1 MWKDFFNFTKRERIT
16 VAVLTSI
23 IFVVQILIWTTDRW
37 LPLLPEE
44 LQNSRKKELALRQVM
59 DSIVEQ
65 NRISQTGQTSGRTV
79 PEKAETFMF
88 DPNTADSLTF
98 RRLGFN
104 NRVIRNIL
112 KYRSKGGSFKKPTDL
127 SRIYGMD
134 ATLYSRLERF
144 IQLDSGGTGASN
156 QAHGG
161 TNGTYQQQS
170 GSSFTDVGSEQD
182 HRVETIPTIKNA
194 SQKNN
199 QEEAT
204 GQFTGQPL
212 GKTVGEVTRPVAVHN
227 FDQTSGQMSGVIEI
241 NKVDTS
247 QLLLIKGVGKL
258 TAERIIS
265 YRKSLGGF
273 YQLSQLDEIKGLYP
287 ETKQRLMSML
297 SVDARA
303 IRTLSVNKL
312 PLEAFRK
319 HPYISFWQAKVLVE
333 LRKARGR
340 IESIEELSAFK
351 EFKKEDLERLKWY
364 LSFQ

>member
-16 VAVLTSI
+16 VAVLTFI
-23 IFVVQILIWTTDRW
+23 ICVVQILIWTTDRW

-44 LQNSRKKELALRQVM
+44 FQNNRKKELALRQVM

-65 NRISQTGQTSGRTV
+65 KRTSQAGQASERAA
-79 PEKAETFMF
+79 PEKAETFLF

-98 RRLGFN
+98 SRLGFSQ
-104 NRVIRNIL
+104 RVIRNIL

-134 ATLYSRLERF
+134 GALYSRLQRF
-144 IQLDSGGTGASN
+144 IQLDSGGAGVSN
-156 QAHGG
+156 PARQGL
-161 TNGTYQQQS
+161 NDVYQKQS
-170 GSSFTDVGSEQD
+170 DSSFPNDGFQ
-182 HRVETIPTIKNA
+182 RGLRAETTPTTNKP
-194 SQKNN
+194 SQ
-199 QEEAT
+199 QTFQGQTT
-204 GQFTGQPL
+204 GQGAGQVTGQVS
-212 GKTVGEVTRPVAVHN
+212 GFTSG
-227 FDQTSGQMSGVIEI
+227 QISGQMSGVMEI

-247 QLLLIKGVGKL
+247 QLLHIKGVGKL

-273 YQLSQLDEIKGLYP
+273 YHLSQLDEIKGLYP

-297 SVDARA
+297 SVDAKA
-303 IRTLSVNKL
+303 IHTLSVNKL

-340 IESIEELSAFK
+340 IESIEDLSAFK